1 MLCDTG
7 SLDDLESKS
16 RSVLGRVWI
25 EALVLAGQLA
35 HNRDRTWVCKW
46 RLAVSTAPDSEPT

>member
-7 SLDDLESKS
+7 SLDDLKSKS

-35 HNRDRTWVCKW
+35 HNHDRT
-46 RLAVSTAPDSEPT
+46 